1 MSQFVYDKEY
11 NVKLYGFEKMHP
23 FDTCKFEKIARHLQ
37 ELGVSSFA
45 SAPEVTDEQLLKIHT
60 EEYLERLRNKYEV
73 ADLCEMFILKWC
85 PIFFIRN
92 YILKPMRYQVSG
104 TILAG
109 EIAIE
114 RGWSINLGGGMHHAS
129 SNDAGGWCLYS
140 DIPLSIKNLF
150 DKKKIKKAMII
161 DLDVHQGNG
170 IETDIQDGFFPADSV
185 YMIDAY
191 NHNIFP
197 AEKHL
202 KKIINI
208 DIKVS
213 KRTTDSTYLK
223 NIKDA
228 LSKSKREFKPDIV
241 FYNAGT
247 DILDGDPLNGGVSI
261 SFDGVIKRDELVFRS
276 FIKDKIPIVM
286 VLSGGYSSE
295 SVNVIK
301 SSLENLYK
309 NVLTNN

>member
-23 FDTCKFEKIARHLQ
+23 FDTCKFEKIARYLQ
-37 ELGVSSFA
+37 DLGVSSFA

-60 EEYLERLRNKYEV
+60 EEYLKSLLDKAVV
-73 ADLCEMFILKWC
+73 ADLCE
-85 PIFFIRN
+85 IFVLRWIPLSIIKE

-129 SNDAGGWCLYS
+129 STEAVGWCLYS

-170 IETDIQDGFFPADSV
+170 IETDIYNGFFPPDSV

-191 NHNIFP
+191 RHDYFP
-197 AEKHL
+197 GERHL

-208 DIKVS
+208 DIKVN

-228 LSKSKREFKPDIV
+228 ICKSKREFKPDIV

-247 DILDGDPLNGGVSI
+247 DVLKGDPLNGGVSI

-309 NVLTNN
+309 NVLPK